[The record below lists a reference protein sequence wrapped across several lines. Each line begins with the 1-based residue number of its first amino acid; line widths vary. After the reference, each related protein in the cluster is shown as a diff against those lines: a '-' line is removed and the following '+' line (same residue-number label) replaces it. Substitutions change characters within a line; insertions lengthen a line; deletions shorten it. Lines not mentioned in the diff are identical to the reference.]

1 MTAPKIEIALA
12 TVTTPSSPTTPSLP
26 STPPSSAPP
35 IVLDVRSLLAW
46 TNTRIHALKQW
57 LHHRHDDAA
66 FWAERGVLAGEC
78 QRERETLRQVAN
90 LLHVERATRRGR
102 LHGFASLAEQAAWLA
117 RMERVVCARAASYL
131 HVARES
137 TLIALREG
145 RVTREPE
152 REPGLRGA
160 QAGEV
165 QS

>member
-1 MTAPKIEIALA
+1 M
-12 TVTTPSSPTTPSLP
+12 PSQRCSFFASA
-26 STPPSSAPP
+26 ST
-35 IVLDVRSLLAW
+35 L
-46 TNTRIHALKQW
+46 
-57 LHHRHDDAA
+57 
-66 FWAERGVLAGEC
+66 
-78 QRERETLRQVAN
+78 
-90 LLHVERATRRGR
+90 
-102 LHGFASLAEQAAWLA
+102 ASLAEQAAWLA

-152 REPGLRGA
+152 REPGREVGLRGA